1 MIDAPLGFAFAAGV
15 VAAFNPCGFALLP
28 AYLTRFLG
36 QSLTATPSE
45 AAAWPGALRRALRVS
60 AALTAGFVIVFL
72 VAGALITEAS
82 VTVQRATPFVSVVI
96 GLVLAAGGVATAIG
110 WKPSISLPRLQRG
123 GRDGSFLSVALF
135 GVSYA
140 TVSLSC
146 TIPAFLVAVS
156 GTFERHGFANGI
168 AVFVSYALG
177 MGAVLTVLTVAVGV
191 GGHQVLRRVRSSLAV
206 LPRLGG
212 ALLAVTG
219 LYVAYYGAV
228 EIALE
233 RGHNLPTGPVD
244 LVGDASGNVVT
255 LLDGRHWLVAA
266 VAVAAVV
273 AAAGALTLR
282 RTRRPGVDQP
292 A

>member
-36 QSLTATPSE
+36 QSLTSTPSE
-45 AAAWPGALRRALRVS
+45 AAAWPLALRRALRVS
-60 AALTAGFVIVFL
+60 GALTVGFVIVFL
-72 VAGALITEAS
+72 IAGALITEAS
-82 VTVQRATPFVSVVI
+82 VTVQRVTPFASVVI
-96 GLVLAAGGVATAIG
+96 GLILAAGGVATAVG
-110 WKPSISLPRLQRG
+110 WKPSVSLPRLQRG
-123 GRDGSFLSVALF
+123 GRDGSFVSVALF

-156 GTFERHGFANGI
+156 GTFERQGFANGI
-168 AVFVSYALG
+168 AVFVTYALG

-191 GGHQVLRRVRSSLAV
+191 GGHQVLRRVRASLAV

-233 RGHNLPTGPVD
+233 RGNSLPTGPVD
-244 LVGDASGNVVT
+244 LVGEASGNVVA
-255 LLDGRHWLVAA
+255 LLDGHHWLVAA
-266 VAVAAVV
+266 VAVAIV
-273 AAAGALTLR
+273 AAAAAALTVR
-282 RTRRPGVDQP
+282 RIR
-292 A
+292 